1 MSNTIL
7 AVRVYVGVA
16 VVSTLAIVM
25 LAAQLLLALI
35 GAGNAALWINK
46 ALDRIINA
54 EMAYNE
60 KLKRRAR

>member
-1 MSNTIL
+1 MRDTIL
-7 AVRVYVGVA
+7 AVRVYVGVV

>member
-1 MSNTIL
+1 LSNTIL